1 MHWTF
6 KPVSHEYRARDRLR
20 QCSQTGSVLD
30 YTAAFRACLLECTN
44 VSDAE
49 ALDHYMGG
57 LKQGTRDWV
66 LIHDPSSLHD
76 AARWAE
82 WYDNMYYSHVRANAA
97 SQQSAGGPMPLGR
110 RQ

>member
-1 MHWTF
+1 M
-6 KPVSHEYRARDRLR
+6 
-20 QCSQTGSVLD
+20 GSVLD
-30 YTAAFRACLLECTN
+30 YTAAFRARLLECTD

-49 ALDHYMGG
+49 ALDRYVAG

-66 LIHDPSSLHD
+66 LIHDPSSLHE

-82 WYDNMYYSHVRANAA
+82 RYDNTYYSRGKANAA
-97 SQQSAGGPMPLGR
+97 SQQSTGAPMPLGR